1 MDEVVN
7 EILGYDIPTIVMDEL
22 MIKYYSYRAL
32 NKMQVNDHLVEQLTV
47 WLNDFKINGSIRW
60 SILESILKSDIEDE
74 IDELDLKQPTESKSP
89 PEPEAVCITSNV
101 VIDVATNEPSGTSE
115 TPKSADIAVDS
126 DCCC

>member
-7 EILGYDIPTIVMDEL
+7 EILGYDIPDIVMDEL

-32 NKMQVNDHLVEQLTV
+32 NKMQVDEHLVEQLTE

-60 SILESILKSDIEDE
+60 SILESILKNDIEDE
-74 IDELDLKQPTESKSP
+74 IDELDLKQIPESKSP
-89 PEPEAVCITSNV
+89 SEPETVIITSSA
-101 VIDVATNEPSGTSE
+101 VIDVATDTPSDTSE
-115 TPKSADIAVDS
+115 MSKSADVAVKS